1 MNTTYSQATTQEFNP
16 YLIEEPE
23 SIRLVEEI
31 DEQERED
38 SARSLESPAESLST
52 DQNESTPMMSVVDRD
67 LGLAEHQSQS
77 NQSKQGRYSCPCCQQ
92 GATRVMRVRIA
103 NHQIGKPRWMAMCA
117 VCAASMLA
125 RIPGTIVGGMVR
137 PSRRRRPIGT
147 QAAGATRQETQHG
160 FRPKRDLRYRRA
172 G

>member
-1 MNTTYSQATTQEFNP
+1 MSTTYTETNTQEFNP
-16 YLIEEPE
+16 YEIEEPE

-31 DEQERED
+31 DEQEREE
-38 SARSLESPAESLST
+38 SARSLESLTESPAADQAESI
-52 DQNESTPMMSVVDRD
+52 PMMSVVDRD
-67 LGLAEHQSQS
+67 LGLAEHQSPS
-77 NQSKQGRYSCPCCQQ
+77 KQSKQGRYSCPCCQQ

-103 NHQIGKPRWMAMCA
+103 HHRIGKPRWMAMCA

-147 QAAGATRQETQHG
+147 QAAGATRQESQHG
-160 FRPKRDLRYRRA
+160 FRPKRDIRYRRA

>member
-1 MNTTYSQATTQEFNP
+1 M
-16 YLIEEPE
+16 IEEPE
-23 SIRLVEEI
+23 SIRLVEEM

-38 SARSLESPAESLST
+38 SARSLDETLDQSPTESTAT
-52 DQNESTPMMSVVDRD
+52 DQAESTPMMSVVDRD
-67 LGLAEHQSQS
+67 LGLAEHQYQS
-77 NQSKQGRYSCPCCQQ
+77 NHADQSKQGRYSCPCCQQ

-137 PSRRRRPIGT
+137 PSRRRRPIST
-147 QAAGATRQETQHG
+147 QAAGATHLETQHG
-160 FRPKRDLRYRRA
+160 FRPKRDVRYRRA